1 MYNPIGFAGRMM
13 MKKTQEQNKEGG
25 FFAEKK
31 IVLQYSLYLAIGS
44 VSIFASMVAL
54 NTAYQG
60 VIWSYSMRYVI
71 NSFVLAFALFLSGVL
86 LIIACRKLLQKK
98 SSARLFGFVGMGF
111 LIGYSLFILLIDR
124 YIAYTL
130 VYVLIL
136 LVLSTFILGGAVFFY
151 KRGF

>member
-1 MYNPIGFAGRMM
+1 MYKRIKSAGRIMM
-13 MKKTQEQNKEGG
+13 EKTQEQNKEAG
-25 FFAEKK
+25 FLAEKK
-31 IVLQYSLYLAIGS
+31 TVLQYSLYLAIGS

-60 VIWSYSMRYVI
+60 VIWSYSTRYVI
-71 NSFVLAFALFLSGVL
+71 NSFVLGFALFLSGVM
-86 LIIACRKLLQKK
+86 LIIACRKLLQKRP
-98 SSARLFGFVGMGF
+98 SARLFGFVGLGF

-136 LVLSTFILGGAVFFY
+136 VVLSILILGGAVFFY
-151 KRGF
+151 KRGL